1 MAAHAIRSEDASQ
14 LAHIHMPRGEILGR
28 TGHVVRSLEHLA
40 APRKGTQCALLSR
53 EVLVAASETDPAVH
67 RLRFAWPSTFGGAPS
82 CCEGADGVI
91 HVHVRAPAP
100 DGVFRKNLSRSVP
113 RIRPVASFCC
123 LHGTGPEILAGSGR
137 TASW

>member
-1 MAAHAIRSEDASQ
+1 
-14 LAHIHMPRGEILGR
+14 MPRGEILGR
-28 TGHVVRSLEHLA
+28 TGHAVRSLEHLA

-91 HVHVRAPAP
+91 HVHVRAPLTRAP
-100 DGVFRKNLSRSVP
+100 TAATWPRKSSQASGVTGARSRTKS
-113 RIRPVASFCC
+113 
-123 LHGTGPEILAGSGR
+123 
-137 TASW
+137 